1 MPNTPTR
8 EIASASI
15 AAQTHLKRRLMRERR
30 KDAARRPQEAPK
42 AARWDARTTPFTEAP
57 PPGRLEHEKRG
68 REAPP
73 LDSRFHMLHLASP
86 LPAKTSLVFRTEI
99 DPSFIFA
106 DNDVSYPLRFPK
118 TTMSAELLFL
128 HNDTGLAPVLF
139 GQAVVVFPDDVE
151 RLVKRAGA

>member
-1 MPNTPTR
+1 
-8 EIASASI
+8 
-15 AAQTHLKRRLMRERR
+15 MRGRR
-30 KDAARRPQEAPK
+30 KGVARRPHEASK

-57 PPGRLEHEKRG
+57 LPGRLEHEKRG

-73 LDSRFHMLHLASP
+73 SLDSRFHMLHLASP
-86 LPAKTSLVFRTEI
+86 LPTETGLVFRIEI
-99 DPSFIFA
+99 DPLFISA
-106 DNDVSYPLRFPK
+106 DNGVSYPLRFPK

-128 HNDTGLAPVLF
+128 HNDTGLAPVLL